1 MSISLLFPIFYRYS
15 LYIPIIQ
22 HIQHI
27 QMDIYIYAYMYV
39 YIKFSYTL
47 YRNSLPAVDD
57 AWGPTRPWGNDLG
70 ESQVVTMGNH
80 RKTV

>member
-1 MSISLLFPIFYRYS
+1 
-15 LYIPIIQ
+15 
-22 HIQHI
+22 
-27 QMDIYIYAYMYV
+27 MDIYIYAYMYV